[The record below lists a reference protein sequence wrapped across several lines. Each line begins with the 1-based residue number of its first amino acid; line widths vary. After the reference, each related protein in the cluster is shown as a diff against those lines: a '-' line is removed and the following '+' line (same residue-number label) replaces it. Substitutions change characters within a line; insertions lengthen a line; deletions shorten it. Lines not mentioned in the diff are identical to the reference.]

1 MKKMLIVSNNKYSYT
16 DSMENKNITKKAG
29 EKIFADWKSKGLQ
42 IHRKYGMNNKTCW
55 IWVEE

>member
-16 DSMENKNITKKAG
+16 DGAENKNISKKAG
-29 EKIFADWKSKGLQ
+29 EKIFAEWKSKGLQ
-42 IHRKYGMNNKTCW
+42 IYRRYGMNNKTCW